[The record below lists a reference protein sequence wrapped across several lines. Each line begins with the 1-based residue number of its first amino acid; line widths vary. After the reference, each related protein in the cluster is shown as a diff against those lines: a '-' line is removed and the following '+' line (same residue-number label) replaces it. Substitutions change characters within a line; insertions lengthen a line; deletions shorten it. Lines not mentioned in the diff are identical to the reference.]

1 MKRTGPIVR
10 ENTKT
15 IHEPERLD
23 LILRGGRVV
32 TPEGV
37 LEVELGIVRGK
48 IVRMAPSVNDATD
61 AELDAEGRCVFPGIV
76 DAHVH
81 FNEPGR
87 ADWEGIATGSA
98 ALAAGGGTMFF
109 DMPLNSEPP
118 VLDAAGLREKRRIAE
133 EKSCTD
139 FALWGGLTPGNLDKL
154 AGLRD
159 AGAIGLKA
167 FMCNSG
173 IASFENVDAKVLR
186 EGMKRA
192 AKLGLPVAV
201 HAEDETLA
209 AKFTAEQKAKGRSD
223 ARAWLDSRPV
233 EVELAAIRTALELA
247 GETGCA
253 LHVVHV
259 SSPEGIALIEEARRQ
274 RIDVT
279 AETCPH
285 YLLLNDKD
293 VVRLGALA
301 KCAPPLRDEKRRK
314 AMWAELRA
322 GNIQTIGSDHSPSR
336 PEMKD
341 SANMFAVWGGI
352 AGVQHGF
359 ELLFSECE
367 KTADKD
373 LPLLA
378 AVLARNV
385 ARRFQIDDRKGQ
397 IALGRDADFSLL
409 EFGKPRTIK
418 EDDLWTRHRIS
429 AYVGEKSRARV
440 THTFVRGVAVLADGR
455 LTNLPQHGQFLAPHR
470 AHH

>member
-10 ENTKT
+10 QNTKT

-23 LILRGGRVV
+23 LIVRGGRVV
-32 TPEGV
+32 TPEGII
-37 LEVELGIVRGK
+37 EAELGIVRGK
-48 IVRMAPSVNDATD
+48 IVRLAPSVKDATE
-61 AELDAEGRCVFPGIV
+61 AELDADGRYVFPGIV

-87 ADWEGIATGSA
+87 ADWEGLASGSA

-118 VLDAAGLREKRRIAE
+118 VLDAASFREKRRLAE

-139 FALWGGLTPGNLDKL
+139 FALWGGLTPGNLDQL

-173 IASFENVDAKVLR
+173 IASFANVDAKSLR

-192 AKLGLPVAV
+192 AKLGLLVAV
-201 HAEDETLA
+201 HAEDDALA
-209 AKFTAEQKAKGRSD
+209 AKLTEEIKAKGRTN

-233 EVELAAIRTALELA
+233 EVELAAIRVALELA

-259 SSPEGIALIEEARRQ
+259 SSPEGIALITEARNQ
-274 RIDVT
+274 RVDVS

-285 YLLLNDKD
+285 YLLLNEKD
-293 VVRLGALA
+293 VERLGPLA

-314 AMWAELRA
+314 ALWADLRA
-322 GNIQTIGSDHSPSR
+322 GDIQTIGSDHSPSR

-352 AGVQHGF
+352 AGVQHGA
-359 ELLFSECE
+359 ELLISECE
-367 KTADKD
+367 KTAAQD
-373 LPLLA
+373 LPVLA
-378 AVLARNV
+378 AALARNV
-385 ARRFQIDDRKGQ
+385 ARRFRIDDRKGQ
-397 IALGRDADFSLL
+397 ITLGRDADFSLI
-409 EFGKPRTIK
+409 EFGKARTI
-418 EDDLWTRHRIS
+418 EADDLWTRHRIS
-429 AYVGEKSRARV
+429 AYVGKRSRARI
-440 THTFVRGVAVLADGR
+440 THTYLRGRPVYADGR
-455 LTNLPQHGQFLAPHR
+455 LTNLPQPGQFLAPHR
-470 AHH
+470 

>member
-1 MKRTGPIVR
+1 
-10 ENTKT
+10 KT
-15 IHEPERLD
+15 VHEPERLD
-23 LILRGGRVV
+23 LVVRGGRVV
-32 TPEGV
+32 TPDGIQD
-37 LEVELGIVRGK
+37 VELGIVRGK
-48 IVRMAPSVNDATD
+48 IVRMAPRVTD
-61 AELDAEGRCVFPGIV
+61 VTNGELDADGRYVFPGIV

-118 VLDAAGLREKRRIAE
+118 VLDAASLREKRRIAE
-133 EKSCTD
+133 DQSCTD

-167 FMCNSG
+167 FMCDSG
-173 IASFENVDAKVLR
+173 IASFQNVDAKVLR

-192 AKLGLPVAV
+192 AKLGLVVAV
-201 HAEDETLA
+201 HAEDNTLA
-209 AKFTAEQKAKGRSD
+209 AKLTAEIKASGRTN

-233 EVELAAIRTALELA
+233 EVELAAICTALELA

-259 SSPEGIALIEEARRQ
+259 SSPEGIALIADARLQ
-274 RIDVT
+274 RVDVT

-285 YLLLNDKD
+285 YLLFNEKD
-293 VVRLGALA
+293 FVRLGAVA
-301 KCAPPLRDEKRRK
+301 KCAPPLREEKRRK
-314 AMWAELRA
+314 ALWADLRA
-322 GNIQTIGSDHSPSR
+322 GDIQTIGSDHSPSR

-341 SANMFAVWGGI
+341 SANLFAVWGGI

-367 KTADKD
+367 KSAEKD
-373 LPLLA
+373 LPVLA

-385 ARRFQIDDRKGQ
+385 ARRFRLDDRKGE
-397 IALGRDADFSLL
+397 ISLGRDADFSLI
-409 EFGKPRTIK
+409 EFGKPRQIHA
-418 EDDLWTRHRIS
+418 DDLWTRHRIS
-429 AYVGEKSRARV
+429 AYVGERSRARV
-440 THTFVRGVAVLADGR
+440 THTYLRGSAVYADGR
-455 LTNLPQHGQFLAPHR
+455 LTNLPRPGQFLAPHR
-470 AHH
+470 PRC

>member
-1 MKRTGPIVR
+1 MKRRGTIIR
-10 ENTKT
+10 DNAKT

-23 LILRGGRVV
+23 LIVRGGRVV
-32 TPEGV
+32 TPEGIV
-37 LEVELGIVRGK
+37 EMELGIGRGK
-48 IVRMAPSVNDATD
+48 ILRMAPHVTDAADAT
-61 AELDAEGRCVFPGIV
+61 LDARGRYVFPGIL

-87 ADWEGIATGSA
+87 ADWEGLATGSA

-118 VLDAAGLREKRRIAE
+118 VLDAAALREKRRLAE

-139 FALWGGLTPGNLDKL
+139 FALWGGLTPGNLDQL

-173 IASFENVDAKVLR
+173 IASFQNVEAKTLR

-192 AKLGLPVAV
+192 AKLGLLVAV
-201 HAEDETLA
+201 HAEDDALA
-209 AKFTAEQKAKGRSD
+209 AQLTEKIKSAGRAD

-233 EVELAAIRTALELA
+233 EVELAAIRTAIELA

-259 SSPEGIALIEEARRQ
+259 SSPEGIALITEARDQ
-274 RIDVT
+274 RVDVS

-285 YLLLNDKD
+285 YLLLNEKD
-293 VVRLGALA
+293 VMRLGPLA

-314 AMWAELRA
+314 ALWADLRA
-322 GNIQTIGSDHSPSR
+322 GDIHTIGSDHSPSR

-359 ELLFSECE
+359 ELLFNACE
-367 KTADKD
+367 KTAEQD
-373 LPLLA
+373 LPLLS

-385 ARRFQIDDRKGQ
+385 ARRFRLDHHKGEV
-397 IALGRDADFSLL
+397 ATGRDADFSLI
-409 EFGKPRTIK
+409 EFGKARTLQA
-418 EDDLWTRHRIS
+418 DDLWTRHRIS
-429 AYVGEKSRARV
+429 AYVGERSRARI
-440 THTFVRGVAVLADGR
+440 THTYVRGKAVYADGR
-455 LTNLPQHGQFLAPHR
+455 LTNLPQPGQFLAPHY
-470 AHH
+470 